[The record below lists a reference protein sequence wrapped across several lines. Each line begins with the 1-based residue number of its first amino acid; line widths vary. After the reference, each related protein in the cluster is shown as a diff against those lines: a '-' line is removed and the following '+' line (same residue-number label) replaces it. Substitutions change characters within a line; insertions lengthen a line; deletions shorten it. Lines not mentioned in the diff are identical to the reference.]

1 MNSTNNIANDL
12 FYKIRSRFQH
22 LKLGDQQGEI
32 TIDPEEARFFDFD
45 YVDNG
50 NPLGHVSISL
60 AEPSSIKV
68 YFSTGITSKMDAK
81 QKVSWYRFLR
91 ELRSFAKRRLMSFD
105 TRDITKDNLDQR
117 DYAFLSRH
125 NRPKK
130 KKPSGEAMET
140 TNESLNESMYGSK
153 RFSYQRLL
161 DTRLV
166 VKHNTVLTDSTRP
179 GARSRNIKA
188 IYVENS
194 QGERF
199 KYPFNHLSGARAM
212 QRHIANG
219 GLPYD
224 TIGESIVQMSR
235 DIAALKKFNSHAAK
249 NSLSESAS
257 SLVEKS
263 RSKINSLRETVK
275 RLSGQRFYENYIKTV
290 KLPET
295 SNQDYSEFVEQYNLS
310 ENSEL
315 DDIVP
320 TLYRIANEESVI
332 EVDYQDI
339 VSKLTPREQ
348 NAKSNMPANDLQAL
362 ESWIESLGEDSA
374 ITSNDSEEMQ
384 QAIHDLNQVVAE
396 KLPAGVDG
404 INAIE
409 SLSGIIDDS
418 ELFDSIKEKAKLDP
432 EFDTRGLIRSWIEE
446 NEPDVLDKVDFGDYD
461 TTDLKTTKPSANASK
476 DSEEKPASES
486 QSSSV
491 DADSDR
497 NVNLQ
502 ELAEFI
508 HSFYD
513 VNSLTF
519 PRGPE
524 GVCIMVSKKYG
535 RHAEEIAR
543 KLVSRMAPEQK
554 DAVPDN
560 SCPLQAE
567 PQVAPVPVNAEI
579 SILKRLS
586 GLA

>member
-22 LKLGDQQGEI
+22 LKLGNQQGEI

-68 YFSTGITSKMDAK
+68 YFSTGITSKMSAT

-117 DYAFLSRH
+117 DYAFLARH
-125 NRPKK
+125 SRPKK
-130 KKPSGEAMET
+130 KKPSGENME
-140 TNESLNESMYGSK
+140 SVNESMYGSK

-166 VKHNTVLTDSTRP
+166 VKHNSVLTDSARP

-235 DIAALKKFNSHAAK
+235 DIAALKKFNSHASK
-249 NSLSESAS
+249 NNLSESSAA
-257 SLVEKS
+257 LVEKS

-295 SNQDYSEFVEQYNLS
+295 ANYDYSEFVEQYNLS

-315 DDIVP
+315 DDVVP
-320 TLYRIANEESVI
+320 TLYRIANEESVV

-339 VSKLTPREQ
+339 VTKLSPREQ
-348 NAKSNMPANDLQAL
+348 TKQSNMPANDLQAL

-374 ITSNDSEEMQ
+374 ITSNDREEMQ
-384 QAIHDLNQVVAE
+384 QAIHDLNQVISE

-409 SLSGIIDDS
+409 SLSGIIDDLD
-418 ELFDSIKEKAKLDP
+418 LFDSIKEKSKLDP
-432 EFDTRGLIRSWIEE
+432 EFDTRGLIKAWIEE
-446 NEPDVLDKVDFGDYD
+446 NEPDVVDQLDFGDYD
-461 TTDLKTTKPSANASK
+461 TTDLKTTKPSAN
-476 DSEEKPASES
+476 DSQTSSDSATSDTKTKES
-486 QSSSV
+486 DNSSS
-491 DADSDR
+491 DNNTSN

-513 VNSLTF
+513 VNSSTF

-535 RHAEEIAR
+535 RRAEDIAR
-543 KLVSRMAPEQK
+543 KLVSRMAPDQK
-554 DAVPDN
+554 DAVPDT
-560 SCPLQAE
+560 SCPLQPASNE
-567 PQVAPVPVNAEI
+567 PVNAEI

>member
-22 LKLGDQQGEI
+22 LKLGNQQGEI

-60 AEPSSIKV
+60 AEPSSVKV
-68 YFSTGITSKMDAK
+68 YFSTDITSKMDAK

-91 ELRSFAKRRLMSFD
+91 EMRSFAKRRLMSFD

-125 NRPKK
+125 SKRTKK
-130 KKPSGEAMET
+130 TSVGESMNT
-140 TNESLNESMYGSK
+140 ISESSMYGSK

-166 VKHNTVLTDSTRP
+166 VKHNSVLADSTQH

-212 QRHIANG
+212 QRHVANG
-219 GLPYD
+219 GVPYD
-224 TIGESIVQMSR
+224 KIGESIVQMSK
-235 DIAALKKFNSHAAK
+235 DIAALKKFNTHAAR
-249 NSLSESAS
+249 NGLTEGSAS

-263 RSKINSLRETVK
+263 HYAINQIRETVK
-275 RLSGQRFYENYIKTV
+275 KLSGQRFYENYKNSFNPSV
-290 KLPET
+290 N
-295 SNQDYSEFVEQYNLS
+295 SDVDYDQFIEQYNLS
-310 ENSEL
+310 EHTEL
-315 DDIVP
+315 ADVVP
-320 TLYRIANEESVI
+320 VLYRIANENSVI
-332 EVDYQDI
+332 EVGYNEV
-339 VSKLTPREQ
+339 VSKLP
-348 NAKSNMPANDLQAL
+348 SNQDAPVSSMPANDLEAL
-362 ESWIESLGEDSA
+362 ESWIASLGEDSA
-374 ITSNDSEEMQ
+374 ITSNDAEERQ
-384 QAIHDLNQVVAE
+384 QAIHELNAVIAE

-409 SLSGIIDDS
+409 SLSGIIDDT
-418 ELFDSIKEKAKLDP
+418 ELFDTIKEKSKLDP
-432 EFDTRGLIRSWIEE
+432 EFDTRGLIKTWIEE
-446 NEPDVLDKVDFGDYD
+446 NEPEVVDKIDFGDFD
-461 TTDLKTTKPSANASK
+461 TTDLETTKPSANKSEPAEKKETKESHE
-476 DSEEKPASES
+476 DSVDSSES
-486 QSSSV
+486 K
-491 DADSDR
+491 

-513 VNSLTF
+513 VNTSTF

-535 RHAEEIAR
+535 RRAEEVAR

-554 DAVPDN
+554 DAVPDS
-560 SCPLQAE
+560 SCSDQATL
-567 PQVAPVPVNAEI
+567 AAPVNAEI

>member
-1 MNSTNNIANDL
+1 MDSTNNIANDL

-22 LKLGDQQGEI
+22 LKLGNQQGEI

-60 AEPSSIKV
+60 AEPSSVKV
-68 YFSTGITSKMDAK
+68 YFSTDITSKMDAK

-91 ELRSFAKRRLMSFD
+91 EMRSFAKRRLMSFD

-117 DYAFLSRH
+117 DYAFLARH
-125 NRPKK
+125 SKRTKK
-130 KKPSGEAMET
+130 TSVGESMNT
-140 TNESLNESMYGSK
+140 INESSMYGSK

-166 VKHNTVLTDSTRP
+166 VKHNSVLADSTQH

-212 QRHIANG
+212 QRHVANG

-224 TIGESIVQMSR
+224 QIGESIVQMSR
-235 DIAALKKFNSHAAK
+235 DIAALKKFNSHAAR
-249 NSLSESAS
+249 NGLIEGAAS

-263 RSKINSLRETVK
+263 HYAINQIRENVK
-275 RLSGQRFYENYIKTV
+275 KLSGQRFYENYKNSFKPV
-290 KLPET
+290 N
-295 SNQDYSEFVEQYNLS
+295 SSVVDYDQFIEQYNLS
-310 ENSEL
+310 EHAEL
-315 DDIVP
+315 ADVVP
-320 TLYRIANEESVI
+320 VLYRIANENSVI
-332 EVDYQDI
+332 EVGYNDV
-339 VSKLTPREQ
+339 VSKLPSNQETPV
-348 NAKSNMPANDLQAL
+348 SSMPANDLEAL
-362 ESWIESLGEDSA
+362 ESWIASLGEDSA
-374 ITSNDSEEMQ
+374 LTSNDAEERQ
-384 QAIHDLNQVVAE
+384 QAINELNAVIAE
-396 KLPAGVDG
+396 ELPAGVDG

-409 SLSGIIDDS
+409 SLSGIIDDT
-418 ELFDSIKEKAKLDP
+418 ELFNTIKEKSKLDP
-432 EFDTRGLIRSWIEE
+432 EFDTRGLIKTWIEE
-446 NEPDVLDKVDFGDYD
+446 NEPEIIDKIDFGDFD
-461 TTDLKTTKPSANASK
+461 TTDLETTKPSANK
-476 DSEEKPASES
+476 SEPAEQKETKESQEDTVDTSES
-486 QSSSV
+486 KS
-491 DADSDR
+491 
-497 NVNLQ
+497 VNLQ

-513 VNSLTF
+513 VNTSTF

-535 RHAEEIAR
+535 RRAEEVAR

-554 DAVPDN
+554 DAVPDS
-560 SCPLQAE
+560 SCPMQAAE
-567 PQVAPVPVNAEI
+567 PVNAEI